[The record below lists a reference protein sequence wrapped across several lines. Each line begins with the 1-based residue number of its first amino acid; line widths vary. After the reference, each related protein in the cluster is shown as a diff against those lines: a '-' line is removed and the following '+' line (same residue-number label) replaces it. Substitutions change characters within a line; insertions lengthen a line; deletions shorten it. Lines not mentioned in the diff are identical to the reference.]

1 MQFSRVLALSA
12 LTTLGVAAYAT
23 PFTYVGLDSNRS
35 MGVTITY
42 DGKNYNVGAGVAK
55 LKLGSDPLTGL
66 CVDLD
71 HWNSNG
77 ATYNVNV
84 RPITDLGAN
93 ATRASWLVEN
103 YLATATSKEKGAALQ
118 LAVWD
123 IIYDNGDGF
132 GAGRVKSSI
141 SGNTRDIANNYIT
154 LSNAKSSANAYW
166 FQATSHGHDGKSN
179 QNFMSPVPEPGSMV
193 ALGLGALALLRRR
206 RRNG

>member
-1 MQFSRVLALSA
+1 MRFSRVLTLSA
-12 LTTLGVAAYAT
+12 LASVGVVAYAT
-23 PFTYVGLDSNRS
+23 PFTYVGLDPDRS
-35 MGVTITY
+35 MGVKITY

-71 HWNSNG
+71 HWNNNG
-77 ATYNVNV
+77 ATYSVNV

-103 YLATATSKEKGAALQ
+103 YLSTATSKEKGAALQ

-132 GAGRVKSSI
+132 NSGRVKSSV
-141 SGNTRDIANNYIT
+141 SGTTRDIAKNYLT
-154 LSNAKSSANAYW
+154 LSNAKSSANSYW
-166 FQATSHGHDGKSN
+166 FQATSHGHNGKSN
-179 QNFMSPVPEPGSMV
+179 QNFMSPVPEPGSIV

-206 RRNG
+206 RS